1 MTVRVDAKKILIV
14 DNEPDTTSVFSIALE
29 DEGFIVDAFNDPFLA
44 LSNFRANL
52 YALLILDINMPA
64 MNGYG
69 LYGKIRKIDKQ
80 AKACFLTA
88 SDIYDESLRIPP
100 AQILDDVKCFI
111 AKPITIEDL
120 VTKVK
125 TQLYSK

>member
-1 MTVRVDAKKILIV
+1 MTVRVYAKKILIV
-14 DNEPDTTSVFSIALE
+14 DNEPDNTSIFSIALE

-44 LSNFRANL
+44 LSNFRANF

-64 MNGYG
+64 MNGYEF
-69 LYGKIRKIDKQ
+69 YREIRKIDK
-80 AKACFLTA
+80 KVKICFLTA
-88 SDIYDESLRIPP
+88 SEIYDESLRTPP
-100 AQILDDVKCFI
+100 DQILDNVKCFI

-125 TQLYSK
+125 RQLYSQ